1 MACARVFAELR
12 PDRSVTIDGV
22 PEYAGL
28 EVAGVGAYLRPV
40 TQ

>member
-1 MACARVFAELR
+1 MIRVFAELG
-12 PDRSVTIDGV
+12 PGRSVTIDGV

-28 EVAGVGAYLRPV
+28 EVAGVGSYLRPV